1 MAQPRGTVKLSDI
14 KRPLE
19 SMFDND
25 SEAEADAE
33 AEAEA
38 EAEDEEDEQLFA
50 FCANNV
56 RRPRRTTGEVTVT
69 ASVWTEKVDGRMRLS
84 YYDGSVHMQRKP
96 YSLHLQLSSTKRW
109 RKCFVCTQW
118 ATKVY
123 RSAVPGEAD
132 PYVFHFGSAVVQG
145 RYTGFN
151 KGAYAIFMCKK
162 MLANREAFSF
172 LLLAPRTVLSLKRG
186 QRRKLVGLRR
196 SLSAASRRARVVGR
210 PLAAGSSSV
219 APAADSSSVAHAAD
233 SSSSSSIVPP
243 AAAAPTSPVAPQAA
257 AVAPTS
263 VAAPTVVDLT
273 LESSS
278 DEEEEEA
285 ATATADGD
293 GNADNDSDL
302 LDEPVVHGNARPLVY
317 TTVCTQPPCVPVG
330 ALASSSSEVVP
341 AVSEPEAN
349 DEAMAGNDGNTGNTG
364 LPSAVARLGW
374 SDGDASGPEAK
385 DGTSCGGDGDGID
398 GGTGNCVYRAVLNA
412 GVPSSRVPRPA
423 PFTSLRDMIQQ
434 GRERRDGWA
443 RSVMIRRLGAAAV
456 NHVAQQL
463 LLHDKV
469 LHCASFYPELALL
482 VVMLNGEHCI
492 AIRDNTI
499 FDDDRALRFSP
510 ATLRRVMDKP
520 VYAYVLLQ
528 GAQVSTH
535 GDDVA
540 RICNWRP
547 SVVTI

>member
-1 MAQPRGTVKLSDI
+1 MAQPSGTLKLSEI

-25 SEAEADAE
+25 SDAGE
-33 AEAEA
+33 TEA
-38 EAEDEEDEQLFA
+38 EAEDEDEAEDEEELFA
-50 FCANNV
+50 FRAKV
-56 RRPRRTTGEVTVT
+56 RRPRRTTGEVTVNAT
-69 ASVWTEKVDGRMRLS
+69 VWTEKVDGRTRLS
-84 YYDGSVHMQRKP
+84 YYDGSVHMDRKT
-96 YSLHLQLSSTKRW
+96 YSRHLRLSSTKRW

-118 ATKVY
+118 ATKAY
-123 RSAVPGEAD
+123 RSAVPKEAD
-132 PYVFHFGSAVVQG
+132 PYVFHFGSAVAQG

-151 KGAYAIFMCKK
+151 AGEYAVFCCKK

-196 SLSAASRRARVVGR
+196 SLSAARRRARV
-210 PLAAGSSSV
+210 
-219 APAADSSSVAHAAD
+219 VAHAAD
-233 SSSSSSIVPP
+233 SSSSIAPP
-243 AAAAPTSPVAPQAA
+243 AAAAPTSSVAVQAA
-257 AVAPTS
+257 APTS
-263 VAAPTVVDLT
+263 VAVPTVVDLT

-278 DEEEEEA
+278 DEEEEEEEAPVA
-285 ATATADGD
+285 ATAAADGD
-293 GNADNDSDL
+293 GISENDSDL
-302 LDEPVVHGNARPLVY
+302 LDEPVVHGNAGPLLY
-317 TTVCTQPPCVPVG
+317 TTVCMQPPCLPVV
-330 ALASSSSEVVP
+330 AIASSSSEVVT
-341 AVSEPEAN
+341 AVSESEAN
-349 DEAMAGNDGNTGNTG
+349 DEAMVGPDGTDGNTGNTG
-364 LPSAVARLGW
+364 LPPARPPSLPAVARLGW

-385 DGTSCGGDGDGID
+385 DGTSGDGGGDGID
-398 GGTGNCVYRAVLNA
+398 GGTGNCVYRALLNA

-434 GRERRDGWA
+434 GRERRGGWA

-456 NHVAQQL
+456 NHVAQQS

-492 AIRDNTI
+492 AIRDNMI
-499 FDDDRALRFSP
+499 FDDDRAFRFSP

-535 GDDVA
+535 DDDVA

>member
-1 MAQPRGTVKLSDI
+1 MD
-14 KRPLE
+14 
-19 SMFDND
+19 
-25 SEAEADAE
+25 
-33 AEAEA
+33 
-38 EAEDEEDEQLFA
+38 
-50 FCANNV
+50 
-56 RRPRRTTGEVTVT
+56 
-69 ASVWTEKVDGRMRLS
+69 
-84 YYDGSVHMQRKP
+84 RKT
-96 YSLHLQLSSTKRW
+96 YSRHLRLSSTKRW

-118 ATKVY
+118 ATKAY
-123 RSAVPGEAD
+123 RSAVPKEAD
-132 PYVFHFGSAVVQG
+132 PYVFHFGSAVAQG

-151 KGAYAIFMCKK
+151 AGEYAVFCCKK

-196 SLSAASRRARVVGR
+196 SLSAARRRARVVGR
-210 PLAAGSSSV
+210 LAAGSSSV
-219 APAADSSSVAHAAD
+219 APAADATA
-233 SSSSSSIVPP
+233 PP
-243 AAAAPTSPVAPQAA
+243 AAAAAATSPVAPQAA
-257 AVAPTS
+257 AAPT
-263 VAAPTVVDLT
+263 PTVVDLT
-273 LESSS
+273 LESSSS

-285 ATATADGD
+285 ATAAADGD

-302 LDEPVVHGNARPLVY
+302 LDEPVVHGNAGPLVY

-330 ALASSSSEVVP
+330 ALASSSSEVVT
-341 AVSEPEAN
+341 AVSESEAN
-349 DEAMAGNDGNTGNTG
+349 DEAMVGPDGTDGNTGNTG
-364 LPSAVARLGW
+364 LPPARPPSLPAVARLGW

-385 DGTSCGGDGDGID
+385 DGTSGDGGGDGID
-398 GGTGNCVYRAVLNA
+398 GGTGNCVYRALLNA

-443 RSVMIRRLGAAAV
+443 RSVMIRRLGAAGV
-456 NHVAQQL
+456 NHAAQQS

-499 FDDDRALRFSP
+499 FDDDRTFPFSP

-535 GDDVA
+535 DDDVA